1 MEFRSIE
8 NLTAIDRVYDEDNP
22 IYYLVGDIIKFTYHN
37 GATISKTIV
46 QQDVMVDSPTEEE
59 IKVATLAVEAKRW
72 RDQELKNTDT
82 LSLLT
87 DHPNNTNILSYR
99 QELRDWPNTSDF
111 PSKKPTLN

>member
-8 NLTAIDRVYDEDNP
+8 NLTAIGRVYDEDNP

-59 IKVATLAVEAKRW
+59 IKVATLAIEAKRW

-82 LSLLT
+82 LSLLA

-99 QELRDWPNTSDF
+99 QELRNWPNTNNF
-111 PSKKPTLN
+111 PLTKPILN